1 MAGLGSGRAGT
12 HRRGLSADE
21 LGSGE
26 NQRGLAPGRMRAKEP
41 RHASDRVRSPGMNP
55 PKKAGKAW
63 LFSAP
68 FLLVFGLMY
77 ALPLLAGLVMGF
89 TDMRSTDVRNP
100 FGVDFVGLSNFER
113 LFQDE
118 SMRKAAANTLFFVV
132 TTTPLT
138 IAMGLVAA
146 ILLNSGITR
155 LRTFFRLGYYLP
167 YVTSII
173 GVAVAW
179 RLLLDPQAG
188 LLNDLLRSAGIE
200 GPAWLLDERTALPSL
215 VFMSAW
221 RNFGFDMVVFL
232 AALQGVPRELYE
244 AADVD
249 GAGMW
254 ARFRSITIPM
264 LRPAILFCGVYS
276 AAGFMQF
283 LEEPLVMTKGGPLN
297 STLSASLA
305 IYNQFGFGNY
315 GYGAAAATVL
325 FTIIA
330 AFSFAQFR
338 WLRPKT

>member
-1 MAGLGSGRAGT
+1 MAVQTPARAPADRRGARPRGRA
-12 HRRGLSADE
+12 
-21 LGSGE
+21 
-26 NQRGLAPGRMRAKEP
+26 APRP
-41 RHASDRVRSPGMNP
+41 PG
-55 PKKAGKAW
+55 KAGKAW
-63 LFSAP
+63 LFSTP

-77 ALPLLAGLVMGF
+77 AMPLIAGLVMGF

-100 FGVDFVGLSNFER
+100 LAVNFVGLENYER

-118 SMRKAAANTLFFVV
+118 AMRRAATNTLFFVV

-138 IAMGLVAA
+138 IAAGLAA
-146 ILLNSGITR
+146 AMLLDSGITR

-173 GVAVAW
+173 GIAVAW

-188 LLNDLLRSAGIE
+188 LVNDLLRTVGID

-215 VFMSAW
+215 VLMTAW

-232 AALQGVPRELYE
+232 AALQSVPRELYE
-244 AADVD
+244 AAQVD
-249 GAGMW
+249 GAGTW
-254 ARFRSITIPM
+254 ARFRRITVPM
-264 LRPAILFCGVYS
+264 LRPALLFCGVYS
-276 AAGFMQF
+276 AAGFLQF
-283 LEEPLVMTKGGPLN
+283 LEEPLVMTRGGPLN

-325 FTIIA
+325 FTVIA

-338 WLRPKT
+338 WLRPRT

>member
-1 MAGLGSGRAGT
+1 MAALDSGLARGEGPGRAGIDAAGGARPLPRPT
-12 HRRGLSADE
+12 RGPSAA
-21 LGSGE
+21 GP
-26 NQRGLAPGRMRAKEP
+26 PGRTAR
-41 RHASDRVRSPGMNP
+41 
-55 PKKAGKAW
+55 AW

-68 FLLVFGLMY
+68 FLAVFALMY
-77 ALPLLAGLVMGF
+77 ALPLLAGLAMGF
-89 TDMRSTDVRNP
+89 TDMRSTDVRDP
-100 FGVDFVGLSNFER
+100 FAVNFVGLRNYER

-118 SMRKAAANTLFFVV
+118 TMRRAAANTLFFVV

-138 IAMGLVAA
+138 IALGLGAA
-146 ILLNSGITR
+146 VLLNSGVTR

-188 LLNDLLRSAGIE
+188 PVNALLRSAGVE
-200 GPAWLLDERTALPSL
+200 GPAWLLDERTALPAL
-215 VFMSAW
+215 VVMTAW

-232 AALQGVPRELYE
+232 AALQGVPKELYE
-244 AADVD
+244 AASVD
-249 GAGMW
+249 GAGAW
-254 ARFRSITIPM
+254 AKFRRITVPM
-264 LRPAILFCGVYS
+264 LRPALLFCGVYS

-283 LEEPLVMTKGGPLN
+283 LEEPLVMTRGGPLD

-305 IYNQFGFGNY
+305 IFGQFGSGNY

-325 FTIIA
+325 FTVIA

-338 WLRPKT
+338 WLRPGR